1 MYFDPTDRAALKQH
15 AKRCMKG
22 CAPNIYLV
30 SILCLVLTNAP
41 TLITEGP
48 TLRLM
53 LQADSVEQMMEI
65 YQNGGPG
72 GGFALTLAIMIM
84 NVFLS
89 LVMVGWKLY
98 CLRASREEEPGGAET
113 LFICFRQFWRFYC
126 AQLLMSIFIMLWT
139 FLFIIPGIIASYSY
153 TQTFY
158 IMLDHPDMTPME
170 AIRASKQMMRGHK
183 AEYFVLQLSFL
194 GWALLTG
201 FTFGLLEIWLE
212 PYMQVTFANYY
223 NALINWR
230 KPEPV
235 SPEAEPQPF
244 PDPEEWWKQ

>member
-41 TLITEGP
+41 TLVTEGP

-53 LQADSVEQMMEI
+53 LQADSPQQMLEI

-84 NVFLS
+84 NIFLS

-98 CLRASREEEPGGAET
+98 CLRVSREEEPGGAET
-113 LFICFRQFWRFYC
+113 LFACFKQFWRFYC
-126 AQLLMSIFIMLWT
+126 AQLLMSLFIMLWT
-139 FLFIIPGIIASYSY
+139 FLFIIPGIIAAYSYS
-153 TQTFY
+153 QTFY
-158 IMLDHPDMTPME
+158 IMLDHPDMSPTE
-170 AIRASKQMMRGHK
+170 AIRASKQLIRGHK
-183 AEYFVLQLSFL
+183 FEYFSLQLSFF
-194 GWALLTG
+194 GWAFLSM
-201 FTFGLLEIWLE
+201 FTFGLLDIWLQ
-212 PYMQVTFANYY
+212 PYMQVTFAGYY

-235 SPEAEPQPF
+235 SAEAEPF

>member
-15 AKRCMKG
+15 AKNCMKR
-22 CAPNIYLV
+22 CAPNIFLV

-41 TLITEGP
+41 TYVTEGP

-53 LQADSVEQMMEI
+53 LQANSPEQALEI
-65 YQNGGPG
+65 YQNSGLG
-72 GGFALTLAIMIM
+72 GGFALTLAVMAM
-84 NVFLS
+84 NIFLS

-98 CLRASREEEPGGAET
+98 CLRASREEDTGSFET
-113 LFICFRQFWRFYC
+113 LFACFKQFWRFYC
-126 AQLLMSIFIMLWT
+126 AQLLMGLFIMLWT
-139 FLFIIPGIIASYSY
+139 FVFIIPGIIASYAY

-158 IMLDHPDMTPME
+158 IMLDHPDLSPLE
-170 AIRASKQMMRGHK
+170 AIRASKQLMRGHK

-194 GWALLTG
+194 GWAFLSL
-201 FTFGLLEIWLE
+201 FTFGLLDIWLQ
-212 PYMQVTFANYY
+212 PYMQVTYAGYY

-235 SPEAEPQPF
+235 APEAEPF

>member
-1 MYFDPTDRAALKQH
+1 MYFDPTDRPALKQH
-15 AKRCMKG
+15 AKRCMK
-22 CAPNIYLV
+22 ATSPNIYLV
-30 SILCLVLTNAP
+30 SLLCIALPRAAALV
-41 TLITEGP
+41 TEGP

-53 LQADSVEQMMEI
+53 LQAGSFEKALEI
-65 YQNGGPG
+65 YQNGGPS
-72 GGFALTLAIMIM
+72 GGFALTLAVVLM
-84 NVFLS
+84 NMFLCI
-89 LVMVGWKLY
+89 VQCGYKLY
-98 CLRASREEEPGGAET
+98 CLRAAREEDTGGVET
-113 LFICFRQFWRFYC
+113 LFVCFKQFWRFYC
-126 AQLLMSIFIMLWT
+126 AQLLMSLFIMLWT

-170 AIRASKQMMRGHK
+170 AIRASKQLMRGHK

-201 FTFGLLEIWLE
+201 FAFGLLQIWLE
-212 PYMQVTFANYY
+212 PYMQVTLANYY